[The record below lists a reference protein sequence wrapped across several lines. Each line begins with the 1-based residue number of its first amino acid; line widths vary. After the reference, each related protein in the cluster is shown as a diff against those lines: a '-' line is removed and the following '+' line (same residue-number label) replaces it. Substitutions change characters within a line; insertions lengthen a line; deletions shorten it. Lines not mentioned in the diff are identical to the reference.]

1 MGEEVYRFCF
11 FYRPDQRT
19 GTKNPE
25 TADGI
30 AAVPDWQQLCRDDY
44 QTKRLLSLVSALPE
58 HFDPEIFQEIVEQV
72 IVSDASLMFQLK
84 NGLRLEETREG

>member
-11 FYRPDQRT
+11 FIAQTNELEQKILKLRMELQRYRT
-19 GTKNPE
+19 GSNY
-25 TADGI
+25 ARMID
-30 AAVPDWQQLCRDDY
+30 
-44 QTKRLLSLVSALPE
+44 QTKRLLSVVSALPE

-72 IVSDASLMFQLK
+72 IVSDTSLMFQLK